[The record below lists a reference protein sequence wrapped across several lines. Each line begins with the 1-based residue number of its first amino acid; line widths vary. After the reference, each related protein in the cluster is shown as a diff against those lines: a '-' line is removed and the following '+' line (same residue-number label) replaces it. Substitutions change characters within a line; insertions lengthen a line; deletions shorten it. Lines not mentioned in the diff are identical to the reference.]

1 MSSGDNSLFARHY
14 IDYVY
19 MPGVLLIVGTLI
31 VKKEW
36 TPFAALIAVAFGA
49 YNFLA
54 FRELLPCPQNF
65 FSPFPALG
73 GEACRCRQLTNRR
86 GEEGPQA

>member
-19 MPGVLLIVGTLI
+19 MPGLLLIVGTLI

-36 TPFAALIAVAFGA
+36 TPYAALVAVAFGA

-54 FRELLPCPQNF
+54 FREPPPPLLSTLFFCPLNF
-65 FSPFPALG
+65 PRSW
-73 GEACRCRQLTNRR
+73 
-86 GEEGPQA
+86 

>member
-19 MPGVLLIVGTLI
+19 MPGLLLIVGTLI

-36 TPFAALIAVAFGA
+36 TPYAALLAVAFGA

-54 FRELLPCPQNF
+54 FRELSLPPKLF
-65 FSPFPALG
+65 LSFPALG
-73 GEACRCRQLTNRR
+73 
-86 GEEGPQA
+86 